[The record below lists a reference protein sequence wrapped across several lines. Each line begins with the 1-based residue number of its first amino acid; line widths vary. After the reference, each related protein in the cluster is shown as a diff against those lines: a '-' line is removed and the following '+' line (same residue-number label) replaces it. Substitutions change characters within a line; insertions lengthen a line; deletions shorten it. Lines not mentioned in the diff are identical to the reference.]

1 VRWPNGWSLNFPSPP
16 EPSANLSSLLP
27 LAGPSP
33 REVRCDRMAPG
44 VTHGE
49 LAQREP
55 LFSTHERLPCIRRQV
70 ALSTD
75 PNWRGTGLPQGEPAE
90 PESDEP
96 RSTGRRRTFRSL
108 FPAPIWHVGRLL
120 LLALILEYL
129 VVPQLAGP
137 RKVAHLLTEVNPLLL
152 LAGLGLEA
160 AALLSYTRLTKAL
173 LPSRDR
179 IPVFALFRIQM
190 TTLSVSHC
198 APGGTATGTA
208 LGYRLMT
215 QWGVPGRDVGFALAG
230 QGIGS
235 AVVLNVILWVALIAS
250 IPVWGFSAVYLLA
263 AVVGAVLLISA
274 VLLVV
279 LFTRG
284 GDRVGDALER
294 TGTRLPFVDGV
305 ALRRSFEEVAGR
317 ISELSRDRKLLV
329 RAIAWAST
337 NWLLDAASLAVFVG
351 AFGKWV
357 NPDGLLVAYG
367 LANVLAVIPITPG
380 GLGVVEAT
388 LTSLLVGFN
397 TPRGVATLGVV
408 AYRLVNFWIPI
419 PVGGLAYLSLQVDRN
434 GTHGSRWSRMK
445 GLTRVLRHRAS
456 PEVLPQGDPTK
467 GEEAATG

>member
-1 VRWPNGWSLNFPSPP
+1 MR
-16 EPSANLSSLLP
+16 SLL
-27 LAGPSP
+27 
-33 REVRCDRMAPG
+33 
-44 VTHGE
+44 
-49 LAQREP
+49 
-55 LFSTHERLPCIRRQV
+55 
-70 ALSTD
+70 
-75 PNWRGTGLPQGEPAE
+75 
-90 PESDEP
+90 
-96 RSTGRRRTFRSL
+96 
-108 FPAPIWHVGRLL
+108 PAPIWHVGRLL

-152 LAGLGLEA
+152 LAGLVLEA
-160 AALLSYTRLTKAL
+160 AALLCYTHLTRTL

-179 IPVFALFRIQM
+179 ISIFTLLRIQM

-198 APGGTATGTA
+198 APGGTATGSA

-215 QWGVPGRDVGFALAG
+215 QWGVPGRDVGFALAT

-235 AVVLNVILWVALIAS
+235 AIVLNVILWVALIAS

-263 AVVGAVLLISA
+263 AIVGAVLLTSA
-274 VLLVV
+274 TLLVI

-284 GDRVGDALER
+284 GVRFGLALEKAASH
-294 TGTRLPFVDGV
+294 LPFVDGK
-305 ALRRSFEEVAGR
+305 ALRRSFEEVADR
-317 ISELSRDRKLLV
+317 IHELAEDRKLLV
-329 RAIAWAST
+329 RAIAWASA

-388 LTSLLVGFN
+388 LTSLLVGFD

-419 PVGGLAYLSLQVDRN
+419 PVGGLAYLSLQVDR
-434 GTHGSRWSRMK
+434 GGRHGSRWSRIK
-445 GLTRVLRHRAS
+445 SLGAALRDRSHREA
-456 PEVLPQGDPTK
+456 E
-467 GEEAATG
+467 GEGRQHRHERAPAD